1 MSIVYNAL
9 HFEEYLKMLEG
20 IVMSGFFARIFE
32 WMYMSIYMQKLQV
45 IPVASVDAVATIS
58 DEHI

>member
-1 MSIVYNAL
+1 MSIVYNTL

-32 WMYMSIYMQKLQV
+32 WMNMSIYMQKLQV
-45 IPVASVDAVATIS
+45 IPVASVDRKSVV
-58 DEHI
+58 